1 MIAKKGT
8 FVLGSGMLIGFL
20 VVLVAIFM
28 PFFDGKNGLEYLD
41 ALYNSIAKG
50 SANFMEKVRHEIEP
64 LSGKQIDV
72 TLSMGSDTLAKQAAG
87 MFRKTGGLV
96 KISGSQVNVGGD
108 LGKILAAVVEDSEN
122 MFFNRG
128 DAVSSRYGFDQRQ
141 VLYNWWTALK
151 SMEKALNAQKAFK
164 PAKAVAFTVKKAV
177 EPAFN
182 FYGIEPQNIKDRI
195 GVVLFSL
202 VFYVAYTLWYGFA
215 VMYMFEGWG
224 MQLEH

>member
-8 FVLGSGMLIGFL
+8 FALGSGMLIAFF

-28 PFFDGKNGLEYLD
+28 PLFDGKNGLEYLD

-50 SANFMEKVRHEIEP
+50 SANFMEKVRQQVEP
-64 LSGKQIDV
+64 FSGKQIDV
-72 TLSMGSDTLAKQAAG
+72 TLSMGSDTQAKETAG
-87 MFRKTGGLV
+87 MLMKSGGLV
-96 KISGSQVNVGGD
+96 NVSGSQVKVSGD
-108 LGKILAAVVEDSEN
+108 LGGILTSVVEDSEN

-128 DAVSSRYGFDQRQ
+128 DAISSKYGFDPRQ
-141 VLYNWWTALK
+141 VMYNWWTALK
-151 SMEKALNAQKAFK
+151 AMEKDLNAQTAFK
-164 PAKAVAFTVKKAV
+164 PAKAAAFTVKKAV

-182 FYGIEPQNIKDRI
+182 FYGIEPQNIKDKI

-202 VFYVAYTLWYGFA
+202 IFYVAYTLWYGFA